1 MIVYANEIQV
11 LDGSTN
17 LFLFH
22 HQVAS
27 IPTEVFWDEL
37 VEMYK
42 DGNKYEL
49 HFQYSQKAI
58 DHINKWEARMCKR
71 LKGQPPKKKFEGLIP
86 LNHENHEWK

>member
-1 MIVYANEIQV
+1 MILYANEIQV

-17 LFLFH
+17 LFLYH

-27 IPTEVFWDEL
+27 IPTEVFWYDL

-58 DHINKWEARMCKR
+58 DHLNRIHEKKCNRYK
-71 LKGQPPKKKFEGLIP
+71 LKPYEKFKGLIP